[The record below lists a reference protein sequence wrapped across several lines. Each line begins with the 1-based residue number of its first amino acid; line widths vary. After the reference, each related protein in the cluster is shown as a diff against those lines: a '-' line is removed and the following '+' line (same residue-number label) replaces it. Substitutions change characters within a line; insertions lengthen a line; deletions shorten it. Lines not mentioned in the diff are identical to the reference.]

1 MTIKPSKKKKL
12 NTLELVLSKKKQ
24 FFHLLFQTQEE
35 GRKGE
40 MQPRKRWHARR
51 KMMTKTVSHSLSW
64 TVMVT
69 HWE

>member
-40 MQPRKRWHARR
+40 TQSRKRWHARR